1 LPRLSFPSPFPVV
14 LQFNFANINSPLQY
28 SLMPPRKEPKET
40 VTYPASKRKPPPFKP
55 QRPSQVPRVASAN
68 SESASRPLSR
78 TPSANVATAK
88 NSTSATAKRSTSDF
102 APVGRGIFGRVGA
115 TGGKRKG
122 RAVEDDEDDDDDE
135 IENTV
140 SKRSK
145 ATGQDGLVDS
155 DDDLADDPLTAKPRA
170 PPHKAPPKRGRPP
183 SRKEPAPLEISDDED
198 GNNDP
203 SLSNP
208 VSPNGDLEP
217 PVPSQSSEI
226 SSIPRA
232 LLLRLMHEHFESKDT
247 KIDKHALGVLE
258 KYFEIYIRETIARSL
273 LAKKEVVDGG
283 AASQDDENWLE
294 KTDLERVVA
303 GVVMD
308 F

>member
-1 LPRLSFPSPFPVV
+1 
-14 LQFNFANINSPLQY
+14 
-28 SLMPPRKEPKET
+28 MPPRKEPKET

-55 QRPSQVPRVASAN
+55 QRPSQVPRIASTN

-78 TPSANVATAK
+78 TPSASVATTSNT
-88 NSTSATAKRSTSDF
+88 NSGAAKRSTSDF

-122 RAVEDDEDDDDDE
+122 RAVEDDADEDEDEDE
-135 IENTV
+135 IEDTA

-145 ATGQDGLVDS
+145 ATDQDGVVDS
-155 DDDLADDPLTAKPRA
+155 DDDLADDPLTAKPRKA
-170 PPHKAPPKRGRPP
+170 PPPKAPPKRGRPP
-183 SRKEPAPLEISDDED
+183 SLKEPAPLEISDDED
-198 GNNDP
+198 GRD
-203 SLSNP
+203 SARLSNP
-208 VSPNGDLEP
+208 NSPNGNLEP

-226 SSIPRA
+226 PSIPRG
-232 LLLRLMHEHFESKDT
+232 LLLRLMHEHFDSKDT
-247 KIDKHALGVLE
+247 KIDKHALAVLE

-273 LAKKEVVDGG
+273 LAKKEGVEEG
-283 AASQDDENWLE
+283 AASQSDEDWLE
-294 KTDLERVVA
+294 KSDLEKVVA

>member
-1 LPRLSFPSPFPVV
+1 
-14 LQFNFANINSPLQY
+14 
-28 SLMPPRKEPKET
+28 MPPRKEPKET

-55 QRPSQVPRVASAN
+55 QRPSQVPRVASTN
-68 SESASRPLSR
+68 SESTSRPLSR
-78 TPSANVATAK
+78 TPSASIATA
-88 NSTSATAKRSTSDF
+88 STAKSGAAKRSTSDF

-122 RAVEDDEDDDDDE
+122 RAVEDDEDEDEDE
-135 IENTV
+135 IEDTV

-145 ATGQDGLVDS
+145 ATDQDGVVES
-155 DDDLADDPLTAKPRA
+155 DDDLADDPLTAKP
-170 PPHKAPPKRGRPP
+170 KAPPPKAPAKRGRPP
-183 SRKEPAPLEISDDED
+183 SRKEPAQLDISDDED
-198 GNNDP
+198 GDVNAI
-203 SLSNP
+203 LSNP
-208 VSPNGDLEP
+208 NSPNGDLEL

-247 KIDKHALGVLE
+247 KIDKQALGVLE

-273 LAKKEVVDGG
+273 LAKKEAVDEDV
-283 AASQDDENWLE
+283 ASQSDERWLE
-294 KTDLERVVA
+294 KTDLEKIVA

>member
-1 LPRLSFPSPFPVV
+1 
-14 LQFNFANINSPLQY
+14 
-28 SLMPPRKEPKET
+28 MPPRKEPKET

-55 QRPSQVPRVASAN
+55 QRPSQVPRVASTN
-68 SESASRPLSR
+68 SESTSRPLSR
-78 TPSANVATAK
+78 TPSASIATGSIAK
-88 NSTSATAKRSTSDF
+88 SGASKRSTSDF

-122 RAVEDDEDDDDDE
+122 RAVESDEDEDEDE
-135 IENTV
+135 IEDTV

-145 ATGQDGLVDS
+145 ATGQDGVVES
-155 DDDLADDPLTAKPRA
+155 DDDLADDPLTAKP
-170 PPHKAPPKRGRPP
+170 KAPPPKAPAKRGRPP

-198 GNNDP
+198 GDDD
-203 SLSNP
+203 SRLSNP
-208 VSPNGDLEP
+208 NSPNADLEL

-247 KIDKHALGVLE
+247 KIDKQALEVLE

-273 LAKKEVVDGG
+273 LAKKEAVDED
-283 AASQDDENWLE
+283 AASQSDERWLE
-294 KTDLERVVA
+294 KTDLEKIVA

>member
-1 LPRLSFPSPFPVV
+1 
-14 LQFNFANINSPLQY
+14 
-28 SLMPPRKEPKET
+28 MPPRKEPKET

-55 QRPSQVPRVASAN
+55 QRPSQVPRVASTN
-68 SESASRPLSR
+68 IESTSRPLSR
-78 TPSANVATAK
+78 TPSASIANTSNTGSGVAK
-88 NSTSATAKRSTSDF
+88 GSTSDF

-115 TGGKRKG
+115 AGGKRKG
-122 RAVEDDEDDDDDE
+122 RAVEEDEDDNEDE
-135 IENTV
+135 IEDTI

-145 ATGQDGLVDS
+145 ATGQDEVVDS
-155 DDDLADDPLTAKPRA
+155 DDDLADDPLTAKPKA
-170 PPHKAPPKRGRPP
+170 PPPKAPPKRGRPP

-198 GNNDP
+198 EDDNAR
-203 SLSNP
+203 LSTPN
-208 VSPNGDLEP
+208 SPNEGPEP

-232 LLLRLMHEHFESKDT
+232 LLLRLMHEHFGSKET
-247 KIDKHALGVLE
+247 KVDKHALDVLE

-273 LAKKEVVDGG
+273 LAKKEAVDER
-283 AASQDDENWLE
+283 AASQDDERWLE
-294 KTDLERVVA
+294 KSDLEKVVA